1 MIKNPNSKPG
11 YCEEYDGE
19 ALDEIAE
26 MAKLYVARENGFDS
40 DGCGSGIPNG
50 NFSDFSCGVWEKFTD
65 AVRYG
70 MWLERKK
77 RERENIK
84 FRVDYLNRKMEES
97 KNFNNSWKK
106 PILEE
111 S

>member
-19 ALDEIAE
+19 ALRELAE
-26 MAKLYVARENGFDS
+26 MAKLYVAKENGFD
-40 DGCGSGIPNG
+40 GEGSGVPNG
-50 NFSDFSCGVWEKFTD
+50 SFSDFSCGVWEIFTD
-65 AVRYG
+65 AIRYG
-70 MWLERKK
+70 MWLERQK
-77 RERENIK
+77 RERDMIK
-84 FRVDYLNRKMEES
+84 IRVDYLNRKLEEAKS
-97 KNFNNSWKK
+97 FNNSWKK